1 MARSNSPAQ
10 KAVYHVPAEC
20 ARMADHNS
28 KFKCWKF
35 KHLSRMLIMPMSSS
49 RVTLVDILEPLLET
63 VPNIQSF
70 PTVIFINLVERFFID
85 IIRLI
90 SLKVWS
96 KRDLVYKDSQDLIHK
111 IDFTS
116 LNLQVQIQKEAHLVT
131 FRTQLFWRYS
141 YRCL

>member
-1 MARSNSPAQ
+1 
-10 KAVYHVPAEC
+10 
-20 ARMADHNS
+20 
-28 KFKCWKF
+28 
-35 KHLSRMLIMPMSSS
+35 MLIMPMSSS

-85 IIRLI
+85 IIRSI

-96 KRDLVYKDSQDLIHK
+96 KGDLVYKDSQDLIPK

-116 LNLQVQIQKEAHLVT
+116 LNLQV
-131 FRTQLFWRYS
+131 
-141 YRCL
+141 